1 MDFNNLLPALTIDM
15 APKFRRRSQCAHI
28 RGCYDADFTA
38 GNERTFF
45 FVEYFDLW
53 VKQVNIE
60 ATVDQR
66 SLWLETKQTL
76 ARCVRYIYDR
86 LIQN

>member
-1 MDFNNLLPALTIDM
+1 M
-15 APKFRRRSQCAHI
+15 APKFRRRSQCACI
-28 RGCYDADFTA
+28 QGCYDADFTS
-38 GNERTFF
+38 GNECTFF

-76 ARCVRYIYDR
+76 ARDVRYIYDR
-86 LIQN
+86 LILK